1 MSNKDLIQSGLL
13 ELYALDL
20 CSPEEKAKVEA
31 ALASDEAVMK
41 EYLEI
46 TEALDHLAVEQA
58 IEPPAG
64 LKQSLFERLDGQPV
78 RISAK
83 AGPDSGETRKTPEK
97 AEPIKEESRTP
108 LTVETAGNGV
118 RFWRW
123 LAAAALVLLAGS
135 TVINYFFYDR
145 WQNAEEQ
152 VSLLQQDK
160 FLLSDENGI
169 LETKVLVMEEKYSF
183 LKKKDLKI
191 ATLKGTSNYPSE
203 EALVFWDNSSGEVH
217 LVPGSLSPLK
227 EDQQYQLWAIDNG
240 QPVNAGLIPQKYA
253 EGEALTL
260 GNVSHSQAFA
270 ITIEPKGGS
279 SSPTLDKMVVA
290 GNL

>member
-58 IEPPAG
+58 IEPPTG

-97 AEPIKEESRTP
+97 A
-108 LTVETAGNGV
+108 
-118 RFWRW
+118 
-123 LAAAALVLLAGS
+123 
-135 TVINYFFYDR
+135 
-145 WQNAEEQ
+145 
-152 VSLLQQDK
+152 
-160 FLLSDENGI
+160 
-169 LETKVLVMEEKYSF
+169 
-183 LKKKDLKI
+183 
-191 ATLKGTSNYPSE
+191 
-203 EALVFWDNSSGEVH
+203 
-217 LVPGSLSPLK
+217 
-227 EDQQYQLWAIDNG
+227 
-240 QPVNAGLIPQKYA
+240 
-253 EGEALTL
+253 
-260 GNVSHSQAFA
+260 
-270 ITIEPKGGS
+270 
-279 SSPTLDKMVVA
+279 
-290 GNL
+290 